1 MTSESRSLPPAR
13 GPERFQTGVP
23 NLDEVLGGGLLR
35 GAIVM
40 VIGPPGSGK
49 TILAQQISF
58 SAARRGETAL
68 YLTGYSE
75 THDKLLAHNRTLT
88 YFDPTVIG
96 TGVQMGSLP
105 DLMEQGAAEAE
116 RIVLATARERHAA
129 LVVLDGFRS
138 IRGFLEDDQAAAGF
152 LYSLGAKLALSG
164 ATLLVLVEGNA
175 EDRIRDPEQSVCD
188 VIFSLTRIVR
198 GGGHRRQLEVM
209 KVRGAA
215 PVGGVH
221 PFSIDTS
228 GIYVYP
234 RLESV
239 VPTAEPE
246 WSGERAAFGIPQLD
260 QMLGGGLTVG
270 TSTLTA
276 GTPGMG
282 KTLLGLHF
290 LFEGTRR
297 GERGLFAG
305 FLESPVQLRQK
316 ARAFGMDLPAMEQQG
331 LIQLLVMP
339 PHDLDADRAAWLIR
353 ERIESRAVQ
362 RLVIDS
368 GTDLQGGLTAPD
380 RAPMFMAALASY
392 LRSRNVSTY
401 LTVDVPTIVGPELSF
416 AGTPLVVLA
425 ENLLLL
431 RSVEYQGELRRVMS
445 VLKMRFSNFDRALRE
460 YTIEDD
466 EGIHITGHAPR
477 AEGLLTGMARPVSG
491 RGSRTPR

>member
-1 MTSESRSLPPAR
+1 MTSESRSLPAAR

-23 NLDEVLGGGLLR
+23 NLDEILGGGLLR
-35 GAIVM
+35 GAIAM

-58 SAARRGETAL
+58 AAARRGETAL

-88 YFDPTVIG
+88 YFDPAVIG
-96 TGVQMGSLP
+96 TYVQMGSLP

-152 LYSLGAKLALSG
+152 LYSLGAKLALTG
-164 ATLLVLVEGNA
+164 ATLLVLVEGDA
-175 EDRIRDPEQSVCD
+175 ADRIRDPEQSVCD
-188 VIFSLTRIVR
+188 VIFSLTRVVR
-198 GGGHRRQLEVM
+198 GGGHRRQLEVL

-215 PVGGVH
+215 PISGVH
-221 PFSIDTS
+221 PFSIDTT

-234 RLESV
+234 RLESL
-239 VPTAEPE
+239 VPTADPP
-246 WSGERAAFGIPQLD
+246 WTGQRAAFGIPELD
-260 QMLGGGLTVG
+260 HMLGGGLTVG

-290 LFEGTRR
+290 LFEGARR

-316 ARAFGMDLPAMEQQG
+316 ARTFGMDLPAMEEQG

-353 ERIESRAVQ
+353 ESVEERAVQ

-368 GTDLQGGLTAPD
+368 GTELQGGLTAPD
-380 RAPMFMAALASY
+380 RAAMFMAALAAY

-401 LTVDVPTIVGPELSF
+401 ITVDVPTIVGPELSF

-431 RSVEYQGELRRVMS
+431 RSVEYQGELRRVFS
-445 VLKMRFSNFDRALRE
+445 VLKMRFSSFDRAVRE
-460 YTIEDD
+460 YSIEDD
-466 EGIHITGHAPR
+466 EGIRITGHAPR
-477 AEGLLTGMARPVSG
+477 AEGLLTGQARPLSG
-491 RGSRTPR
+491 RGGRTQR